1 LGEFDINISYNFSY
15 IKSLTAHAAHP
26 DFLTFG
32 VVAVVCC
39 LAAFFFGVALGGICC
54 PRARWGWGVDVL
66 GNFFRP
72 VATAFVATE
81 EEEEE
86 TNQIPPS
93 ELFLKTLF
101 RARFWLPWHPRLRNA
116 RNFES
121 ITARTL
127 WRSLGSLF
135 CSLVKSGMLEGCRD

>member
-1 LGEFDINISYNFSY
+1 VPFVGELRGGF
-15 IKSLTAHAAHP
+15 KSLTAHAAHP

-81 EEEEE
+81 EEEGGGGG
-86 TNQIPPS
+86 NKSNPS
-93 ELFLKTLF
+93 L
-101 RARFWLPWHPRLRNA
+101 RAF
-116 RNFES
+116 FED
-121 ITARTL
+121 AL
-127 WRSLGSLF
+127 
-135 CSLVKSGMLEGCRD
+135 SGMILAAMAPQVAKC

>member
-1 LGEFDINISYNFSY
+1 LFTVVWLYRVTPHAVVQSASEQRGGF
-15 IKSLTAHAAHP
+15 KSLTAHAAHP

-86 TNQIPPS
+86 EGGGGGNKSNPS
-93 ELFLKTLF
+93 
-101 RARFWLPWHPRLRNA
+101 LRVF
-116 RNFES
+116 FED
-121 ITARTL
+121 AL
-127 WRSLGSLF
+127 
-135 CSLVKSGMLEGCRD
+135 SGMILAAMAPQVAKC